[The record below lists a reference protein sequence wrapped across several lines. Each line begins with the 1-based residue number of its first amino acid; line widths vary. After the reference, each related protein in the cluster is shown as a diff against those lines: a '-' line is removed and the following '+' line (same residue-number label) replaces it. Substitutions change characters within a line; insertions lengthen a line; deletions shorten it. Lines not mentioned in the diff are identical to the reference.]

1 MPLADFDQLYRQA
14 DARPARQSPPW
25 RGRPD
30 GSQSA
35 WRSSRGQEFPGRV
48 APGDCSPGP
57 PGPPSD
63 PDFRRPCIHLEP
75 DPGKSSLI
83 SVGLSWAQLV
93 E

>member
-35 WRSSRGQEFPGRV
+35 WRSSRGQEFRAGSPQGIAPLGPLGLPQIRTSEDPVSISNPTRGSRV
-48 APGDCSPGP
+48 
-57 PGPPSD
+57 
-63 PDFRRPCIHLEP
+63 
-75 DPGKSSLI
+75 
-83 SVGLSWAQLV
+83 
-93 E
+93 